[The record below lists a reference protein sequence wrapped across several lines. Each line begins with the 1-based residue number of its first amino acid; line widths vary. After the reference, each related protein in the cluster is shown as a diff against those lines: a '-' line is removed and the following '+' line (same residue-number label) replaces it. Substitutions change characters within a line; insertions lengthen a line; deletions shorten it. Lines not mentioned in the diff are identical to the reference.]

1 MKLNRSI
8 CLVCA
13 LLSLAVV
20 GCHKQSETTHAV
32 NSNDAA
38 PAVALESG
46 QACLALLDGGSYS
59 KVWEGVAATMQSTM
73 SQTDFDKG
81 MQSIRTPLGKMVSRD
96 LKSQK
101 HKTHLPGLPDGD
113 YWVVSYNT
121 TFENKPNVAET
132 LVLALGQDGSWKVA
146 GYSLP

>member
-1 MKLNRSI
+1 
-8 CLVCA
+8 
-13 LLSLAVV
+13 
-20 GCHKQSETTHAV
+20 
-32 NSNDAA
+32 
-38 PAVALESG
+38 
-46 QACLALLDGGSYS
+46 
-59 KVWEGVAATMQSTM
+59 MQSTM

-101 HKTHLPGLPDGD
+101 HQTHLPGLPDGD

-121 TFENKPNVAET
+121 TFENKQNVAET
-132 LVLALGQDGSWKVA
+132 LVLGLGQDGSWKAA

>member
-1 MKLNRSI
+1 M
-8 CLVCA
+8 
-13 LLSLAVV
+13 AVT
-20 GCHKQSETTHAV
+20 GCNKQSSTSPSAS
-32 NSNDAA
+32 SNDAA

-46 QACLALLDGGSYS
+46 QACLTLLDSGSYS
-59 KVWEGVAATMQSTM
+59 KAWEGVAATMQSTM

-81 MQSIRTPLGKMVSRD
+81 MQSIRAPLGKIVSRD

-101 HKTHLPGLPDGD
+101 HKTRLPGLPDGD